1 MLETIPL
8 RINALP
14 TCGLPSEAPAL
25 ASDSTSSKV
34 ISWPASLNCVTI
46 PAWSTIGY
54 GQGIDDEGRHVRFA
68 GDHRPLRHLGEALA
82 RAEEPIPVEVEP
94 WQVLSI
100 EEARR

>member
-1 MLETIPL
+1 MTVTLTHVSIP
-8 RINALP
+8 P
-14 TCGLPSEAPAL
+14 
-25 ASDSTSSKV
+25 
-34 ISWPASLNCVTI
+34 
-46 PAWSTIGY
+46 WSTIGY

-100 EEARR
+100 EEARRWTGRRS